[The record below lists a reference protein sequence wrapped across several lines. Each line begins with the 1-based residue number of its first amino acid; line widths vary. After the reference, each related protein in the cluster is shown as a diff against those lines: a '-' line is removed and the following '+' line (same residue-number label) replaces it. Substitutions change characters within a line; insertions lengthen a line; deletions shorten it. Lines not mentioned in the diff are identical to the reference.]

1 MDDFLKN
8 LVETNRTADYYFDI
22 HDILEIKN
30 IKEDIESLNTLIGN
44 KDFNST
50 LKEILLNNPNI
61 IKFIP
66 LLVAHRKNS
75 LDLLID
81 YSHDKP
87 WIVNTYLFGMKNIN
101 DNTILSIIDFFEKV
115 GLKELFLNREIT
127 DVYSF
132 LLGIHLGLRSNARK
146 NKSGTFMENYTEGY
160 ISNMCK
166 ENNIEYISQATSE
179 DILLH
184 FGIDI
189 KDVLKNRKPDFV
201 INNNGKLILIE
212 VNFYNSVGSK
222 IKSTTNEYIKLNSE
236 LKDCLEIQDF
246 IWITDGPAWKKEKKT
261 LERAFE
267 NIDNII
273 NINNMSF
280 GYIEKMLHE
289 NR

>member
-166 ENNIEYISQATSE
+166 ENNMKYISQATSE